1 MDPAIAN
8 ERPLLI
14 RWMVYARAILISLL
28 LFVPLLVINGLQTL
42 SLIIKPLSR
51 PLFRSINRR
60 LAQVYWS
67 ILVWF
72 LEKVYRVRMEWHSAE
87 LPSREDAILI
97 ANHQTAVDVLP
108 LFALAARSGR
118 MGDMK
123 FFVKDVF
130 KYIPGPGWGLLF
142 LDCIFLK
149 RRWMSDRRRI
159 KSTFE
164 RFRAE
169 NVPLWLNIFPEGTR
183 YRADK
188 VRDAQITAKHY
199 QLPLCE
205 HVLVPYAKAF
215 ETSILGLKNQVQAV
229 YDITIGYPQGIP
241 SLWQML
247 CGDVKQIEVHVDR
260 FPLTALPQ
268 DAQGIEQWLN
278 ERFWAKE
285 QHLQRLQKSGSFTTP
300 KKPASQALPLC
311 ADKGWTAG

>member
-51 PLFRSINRR
+51 PLFRGINRR

-72 LEKVYRVRMEWHSAE
+72 LEKVYRVRLEWHCAE

-108 LFALAARSGR
+108 LFALAARSER

-130 KYIPGPGWGLLF
+130 KYIPGPGWGMLF

-164 RFRAE
+164 RFRTE
-169 NVPLWLNIFPEGTR
+169 NIPLWLNIFPEGTR